1 MTAMSIEVNDESGE
15 GIDAERVAALARFVL
30 DRLRVHPQAE
40 LSVLAVDV
48 ATMSSLHQ
56 QWMDEEG
63 PTDVLS
69 FPMDELRPGTDDE
82 DPEPGLLGDVV
93 LCPAVAAQQ
102 AAAAGHPTAQ
112 ELDLLTT
119 HGILHLLGYDHAEP
133 DEEREMFGLQ
143 TELLGGWAEASAKCP
158 PTCCSSPSCWWRSRG
173 SSPEPRPHSRGSP
186 APPPRSSSRR
196 DVGGRTVC
204 SKCSRTR
211 PATSTS

>member
-1 MTAMSIEVNDESGE
+1 ML
-15 GIDAERVAALARFVL
+15 DALK
-30 DRLRVHPQAE
+30 VHPQAE

-48 ATMSSLHQ
+48 ATMSSLHE

-69 FPMDELRPGTDDE
+69 FPMDELRPGNDDE
-82 DPEPGLLGDVV
+82 EPEPGLLWDVV

-102 AAAAGHPTAQ
+102 ADAAGHSTEQ

-143 TELLGGWAEASAKCP
+143 GELLRSWAE
-158 PTCCSSPSCWWRSRG
+158 SRPG
-173 SSPEPRPHSRGSP
+173 THG
-186 APPPRSSSRR
+186 
-196 DVGGRTVC
+196 
-204 SKCSRTR
+204 
-211 PATSTS
+211 